1 MTFSASS
8 IQNPN
13 LQINNSFCG
22 LQVIQMEEGM
32 TESDYENI
40 YESCNRQY
48 TINFYW
54 KTSLL
59 YIIVILLN

>member
-1 MTFSASS
+1 
-8 IQNPN
+8 
-13 LQINNSFCG
+13 
-22 LQVIQMEEGM
+22 M